1 MYKINNV
8 YAEDWFKAFSGMME
22 AELEA
27 NLVVTSPP
35 YYNARKYGDEWDYFK
50 SPEDWL
56 NFCTEML
63 IALKY
68 SITEDGVI
76 WWNTGSG
83 YANSQKMTE
92 VYKMVFR
99 VEAAGLYLID
109 EIPWIKTSFL
119 PKSFQN
125 RPYPAWEHNYI
136 FARNP
141 KLVRYYVDHVRE
153 PYAEST
159 LKRLKYPVG
168 NLQSDEK
175 GEFKERKMVK
185 PNPLG
190 KAPPNYLQIKVDTT
204 KRDHPAPMAPEL
216 ANWAIRAYSKEGDL
230 VLDPMCGVGTTLL
243 EARSLARNY
252 LGFDINEKYVK
263 EAIKCLS

>member
-1 MYKINNV
+1 MYKINNA
-8 YAEDWFKAFSGMME
+8 YAEDWFVAW
-22 AELEA
+22 AELFKERVTP

-35 YYNARKYGDEWDYFK
+35 YYNARKYGGDWDYFK
-50 SPEDWL
+50 SPDEWEEFCVQMLTTL
-56 NFCTEML
+56 NTVL
-63 IALKY
+63 A
-68 SITEDGVI
+68 EDGVI

-83 YANSQKMTE
+83 YKDSCKMINI
-92 VYKMVFR
+92 YRMIDR
-99 VEAAGLYLID
+99 VNDHGLFLID

-136 FARNP
+136 FAKNP
-141 KLVRYYVDHVRE
+141 KLVRFYVDNVRM

-168 NLQSDEK
+168 NLQADEK

-190 KAPPNYLQIKVDTT
+190 KAPPNYLQLKVDTT

-230 VLDPMCGVGTTLL
+230 VLDPMCGVGTTLI
-243 EARSLARNY
+243 EAMKLSRNF
-252 LGFDINEKYVK
+252 LGFDINEEYVG
-263 EAIKCLS
+263 EAVRCLK